1 MVYGLGLLAGSERE
15 KNHVTCD
22 KSRPLIEDF
31 MKLVTIA
38 VFLKILRT
46 FCQWPQ
52 ILVLSLIFKYGLFLS
67 GRIS

>member
-1 MVYGLGLLAGSERE
+1 MVYGLGLLARSERE

-22 KSRPLIEDF
+22 KSSLIEDS
-31 MKLVTIA
+31 MKFVTIA
-38 VFLKILRT
+38 VFLKILIT